1 MRNSKDLSRWAP
13 GFVREVA
20 IQLCLQ
26 VWKAPINLMA
36 MSWSEHVQRG
46 HTPFRRD
53 CQICQEAAARG
64 RKHVSIKNPR
74 AGVLNLDVSGPYV
87 EGRDVEDTGRFMLI
101 GTYTWLKPTSK
112 KEETEDS
119 KEEEKVEEVA
129 EEKEEIQ
136 LEAEEEQQE
145 ERRVEG
151 EEDVLVT
158 LDEEVEEKNLEEEGV
173 DPEVE
178 VLRVGVPVPG
188 KTKEAVM
195 AGVIEIYLQ
204 LRSDG
209 FPIHTIHT
217 DQGREFVNRDLRSW
231 MASRGIRHS
240 TNSGE
245 DPKGNGRAE
254 RAVQEVKSRVR
265 RLLHGASMEVSWWPM
280 ALRFAMETER
290 MRRRNDSMKSVPG
303 FGDKVVIRKRNWRT
317 KMLEATHETTQYLT
331 PWMLMVIVC

>member
-1 MRNSKDLSRWAP
+1 M
-13 GFVREVA
+13 
-20 IQLCLQ
+20 
-26 VWKAPINLMA
+26 
-36 MSWSEHVQRG
+36 
-46 HTPFRRD
+46 
-53 CQICQEAAARG
+53 
-64 RKHVSIKNPR
+64 SIKNPR

-136 LEAEEEQQE
+136 LEAKEEQQE

-151 EEDVLVT
+151 EEDVLLT
-158 LDEEVEEKNLEEEGV
+158 LDEEVDVGEKNLEEEERV

-178 VLRVGVPVPG
+178 MLRVGVPGPG

-217 DQGREFVNRDLRSW
+217 DQGREFVHRDLRSW

-265 RLLHGASMEVSWWPM
+265 HLLHGPSTEVSWWPM
-280 ALRFAMETER
+280 ALRFAMETR
-290 MRRRNDSMKSVPG
+290 IRR
-303 FGDKVVIRKRNWRT
+303 
-317 KMLEATHETTQYLT
+317 
-331 PWMLMVIVC
+331 